1 MKTLLPAF
9 FDELQKIAR
18 ATLTWGMQKDPRA
31 LPRMAP
37 GMYSFGGTR
46 RLLPNDKPG
55 FYKPRTPGFD

>member
-1 MKTLLPAF
+1 MDELLPSF
-9 FDELQKIAR
+9 LDELEKIAR

-37 GMYSFGGTR
+37 GMYSFGGLR
-46 RLLPNDKPG
+46 PIVANDRPG